1 MDNQPPLDP
10 NQPLQTPSSGFQPQ
24 TNLVQPP
31 PPRPYFSPPP
41 GYQAGPPLDARPGY
55 KPTPQPQIL
64 PQPVAPGQQPYFP
77 PTPQPVQQQPLPL
90 ALPGKKQKL
99 LWLRVLLGALGL
111 AILVVA
117 ALLVLRTVQAEPTK
131 AAQKVSDQFISD
143 LQKNDSLDAYS
154 LTSESYQQHTS
165 SPNFEKIVT
174 QVSGG
179 LQGPVSIAN
188 RKATKSTPPQ
198 ATLVYKIP
206 TQYAVQYLKVTLEN
220 KDSWQ
225 VTSFSASTLSPN

>member
-10 NQPLQTPSSGFQPQ
+10 NQPARTPPDGFQPRANPAQ
-24 TNLVQPP
+24 SP

-41 GYQAGPPLDARPGY
+41 GYQAGSPLDARPGY
-55 KPTPQPQIL
+55 TPIPQPQIL

-90 ALPGKKQKL
+90 ALPGKRRKFR
-99 LWLRVLLGALGL
+99 WLRVLLGALGL
-111 AILVVA
+111 AILAVVV
-117 ALLVLRTVQAEPTK
+117 LFVLRMVQAEPTK

-154 LTSESYQQHTS
+154 LTSKSYQQHTS

-206 TQYAVQYLKVTLEN
+206 TQYAVQYLKVDLEGG
-220 KDSWQ
+220 DSWQ
-225 VTSFSASTLSPN
+225 VTGFSASTISP